1 MLPYLGGVF
10 GNPSSAHALG
20 RAARNALDEAREQLA
35 ADLGGTAREIVL
47 TSGGTEANNLAVKG
61 AAWTGK
67 ARGSRLVIGAV
78 EHHAVGHT
86 AEHLAK
92 WGFEVAWAPVDE
104 HGRVRSGRARGAPRR
119 ADDPRRRDARQQRGG
134 HDPAGARDRGARPSA
149 ARDPSPRRRR
159 AGGALPRRRRCR
171 AGRGHRGHLGPQVR
185 GAEGRRGALDPA
197 RDATARPAPRREP
210 GAPSPRRHGE
220 RGGRGGDGDGLRAG
234 LPGEAGDAGTP
245 RGPARAA
252 PGRLPRRGGRGADG
266 SPDRPPPGPPVA
278 ARPAHRR
285 RGRVRR
291 PRPRGDRLLDGLG
304 VCDRV
309 ARALARPDRDGRSR
323 TSTRWARCA

>member
-35 ADLGGTAREIVL
+35 ADLGGAAREIVL

-92 WGFEVAWAPVDE
+92 WGFEVVWAPVDE
-104 HGRVRSGRARGAPRR
+104 HGRVDPDALDELLDERTILVAVMLANNEVGTIQPVQEIARAG
-119 ADDPRRRDARQQRGG
+119 
-134 HDPAGARDRGARPSA
+134 PSA
-149 ARDPSPRRRR
+149 ARDPPPRRRR
-159 AGGALPRRRRCR
+159 AGGALSRRGRWR

-197 RDATARPAPRREP
+197 RDAAARPAPRREP
-210 GAPSPRRHGE
+210 GAPSPSRHGE
-220 RGGRGGDGDGLRAG
+220 RGGRGGDGDGLHAG

-245 RGPARAA
+245 REPPRTA
-252 PGRLPRRGGRGADG
+252 PGRVPRRGWRGADG
-266 SPDRPPPGPPVA
+266 SPDRPAPRPPVA
-278 ARPAHRR
+278 PRPGHRW
-285 RGRVRR
+285 GGCVRC

-304 VCDRV
+304 LCDWV
-309 ARALARPDRDGRSR
+309 TRALACPDRDGHPGCRR
-323 TSTRWARCA
+323 AWAPCA